1 MEIPAD
7 LTPLVDGD
15 ILRFEIGYGAE
26 TGWRGVTEGE
36 EAIPPWSWVEAML
49 HSRLTNI
56 CRAVSTTVKP
66 RIFLTEGHT
75 FRHDIA
81 TTKPYKGT
89 RISKKPWHYEN
100 LTVYMRDVLGAEI
113 VTHIET
119 DDKLAIE
126 QVSSNNTTI
135 ICTRDKDLRQVPG
148 WLYSWELGKQ
158 AAFGPTFIENPGTI
172 ELVNG
177 KIKATG
183 LLSFYA
189 QLLTGDT
196 VDNIP
201 GLPGCGPVGAYEIL
215 TSEEP
220 EYYTYNLIER
230 IENEYYKYNG
240 EGYSDFVPHLLE
252 QGRLV
257 WMTRK
262 LHPDGT
268 PVLWEIGME
277 E

>member
-158 AAFGPTFIENPGTI
+158 AAFGPIFIENPGTI
-172 ELVNG
+172 ELVQPGN

-201 GLPGCGPVGAYEIL
+201 GLPGCGPVAAYDILTATVKQLSSVDDTLLERVVEAYE
-215 TSEEP
+215 
-220 EYYTYNLIER
+220 
-230 IENEYYKYNG
+230 
-240 EGYSDFVPHLLE
+240 DHADMLE

-257 WMTRK
+257 WMTRE
-262 LHPDGT
+262 LHNDGT